1 MYLTPANGRI
11 WPNSPLYPTVYRR
24 YSLKFSKYWRQLWRE
39 VIHVR
44 TFLILKHYVI
54 MLIYPFAIF
63 IVYVVSKN
71 GIYVMLY
78 KYLSDSI

>member
-1 MYLTPANGRI
+1 MYLLYLMQMDVFTPLFITDIRWNFPSIYVSCDVSHSRHNI
-11 WPNSPLYPTVYRR
+11 LN
-24 YSLKFSKYWRQLWRE
+24 
-39 VIHVR
+39 
-44 TFLILKHYVI
+44 LKHYVI

-63 IVYVVSKN
+63 ILYVVSKN